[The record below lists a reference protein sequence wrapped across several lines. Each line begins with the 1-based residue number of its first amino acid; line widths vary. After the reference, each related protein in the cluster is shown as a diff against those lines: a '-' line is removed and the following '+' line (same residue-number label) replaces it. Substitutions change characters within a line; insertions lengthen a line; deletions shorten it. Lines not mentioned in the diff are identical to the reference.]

1 VIASLAQTGEPFIIW
16 SWIGDHL
23 DEVASRGVEH
33 VWLTLLA
40 VSIGLAISFPLAI
53 LGHRHPRFQAPVAWV
68 AGVLYT
74 IPSLALILLL
84 VAITGFSYVTVV
96 IPLTTYTLLIL
107 IRNISAGLE
116 AVPSDA
122 KDAALGMGF
131 TSRQMLW
138 RVEIPL
144 AMPVIIAGIRI
155 ATVSTIGLVTI
166 AALIG
171 RGGFGQFILEGLD
184 EVFWTP
190 LLLGLVLSVALA
202 VTADVLL
209 IGVGKLLSPWTRS
222 ADIRVVGT

>member
-1 VIASLAQTGEPFIIW
+1 VISVVAQTDQPLILW

-23 DEVASRGVEH
+23 NEVASRGVEH

-40 VSIGLAISFPLAI
+40 VTIGLAISFPLAI
-53 LGHRHPRFQAPVAWV
+53 VSHRHPRLQAPVTWV

-84 VAITGFSYVTVV
+84 VAITGFSYATVV

-107 IRNISAGLE
+107 TRNILVGLE
-116 AVPSDA
+116 AVPGDA

-131 TSRQMLW
+131 TPRQLLW

-184 EVFWTP
+184 ELFWTP
-190 LLLGLVLSVALA
+190 LLLGVVLSVALA
-202 VTADVLL
+202 VSADALL
-209 IGVGKLLSPWTRS
+209 IVVGRLVAPWTRG
-222 ADIRVVGT
+222 AGVRVVGT

>member
-1 VIASLAQTGEPFIIW
+1 VIAPLAQAGQPLILW
-16 SWIGDHL
+16 SWIKDHL
-23 DEVASRGVEH
+23 GEVASRGVEH

-40 VSIGLAISFPLAI
+40 VGIGLAISFPLAI
-53 LGHRHPRFQAPVAWV
+53 LAHRHPRLQAPITWV

-107 IRNISAGLE
+107 IRNILAGLE
-116 AVPSDA
+116 AVPGDA

-131 TSRQMLW
+131 TPRQMLW

-144 AMPVIIAGIRI
+144 AMPVIVAGLRI

-190 LLLGLVLSVALA
+190 LLLGVVLSVALA
-202 VTADVLL
+202 IAADVLL
-209 IGVGKLLSPWTRS
+209 IGVGRLVSPWTRS
-222 ADIRVVGT
+222 ANVRVVGT